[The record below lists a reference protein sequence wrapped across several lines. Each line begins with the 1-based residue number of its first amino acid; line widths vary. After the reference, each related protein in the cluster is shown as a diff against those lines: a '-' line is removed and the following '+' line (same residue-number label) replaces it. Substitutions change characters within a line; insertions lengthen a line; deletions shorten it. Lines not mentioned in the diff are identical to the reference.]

1 MHQLERRTGSKDRPL
16 AGLEWGDVM
25 AYAAAAGASIC
36 HDEVNDVCLLLMLAD
51 RVFIPRPGRKHSAAQ
66 WLSCVLHELGIPV
79 ELLDPESATGVQPT
93 DTVLAILPPDDSPA
107 LTAVLQ
113 SSLDKSPVLLLI
125 AADANEQLLRQ
136 ADAAVIIIIPR
147 MPTADIS
154 PIGRRASR
162 AQFELMSVVCVDAVA
177 RNLSGRLERH
187 NSSILLR
194 RPTG

>member
-1 MHQLERRTGSKDRPL
+1 MC
-16 AGLEWGDVM
+16 DV
-25 AYAAAAGASIC
+25 AGASIC
-36 HDEVNDVCLLLMLAD
+36 HDEVNDVCLLLMLAE
-51 RVFIPRPGRKHSAAQ
+51 RVFIPRPGSKKHSAAQ

-136 ADAAVIIIIPR
+136 ADAAVIIPR
-147 MPTADIS
+147 MPTADVFS